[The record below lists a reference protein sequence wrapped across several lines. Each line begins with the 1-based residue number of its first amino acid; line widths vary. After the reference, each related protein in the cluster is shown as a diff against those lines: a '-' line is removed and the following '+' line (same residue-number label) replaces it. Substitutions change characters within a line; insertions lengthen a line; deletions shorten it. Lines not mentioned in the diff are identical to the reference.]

1 VTAAAKEYGR
11 QSPLT
16 QPIHQISPPA
26 GSKPWRDN
34 AFLLFW
40 DPESGVY
47 GSAHVA
53 TSPNAEGRRAR
64 FSLVVGGRDFEIV
77 EPLAPQSFASESI
90 DFDVPNSVVRVR
102 SELLSADL
110 ELTPRFGVADYGA
123 SGIFPSL
130 SAQEPVRHYQQGLT
144 VTGTVRLPGAEVGI
158 AARGLRDRTW
168 GYRDESASMQEY
180 VALVASFPDHTLTM
194 MRMMAAHGS
203 DRMEGYRLTDT
214 AEPLSGFGVTRD
226 AAGFLVEAHI
236 DGPGGEFTVRAVDR
250 PAGFWVPMG
259 IQRRG
264 PAIRAYDEFVALRSS
279 AGQDGFGVVEQAVVH
294 RLF

>member
-1 VTAAAKEYGR
+1 MTAATENDGSP
-11 QSPLT
+11 SPLI
-16 QPIHQISPPA
+16 QPIHRISPPA

-40 DPESGVY
+40 DPGSGVY

-90 DFDVPNSVVRVR
+90 EFDVPNSVVRVR
-102 SELLSADL
+102 SALLSADL
-110 ELTPRFGVADYGA
+110 ELSPRFGVADYGA

-144 VTGTVRLPGAEVGI
+144 VTGTVRLPDAEIRVD
-158 AARGLRDRTW
+158 ARGLRDRTW
-168 GYRDESASMQEY
+168 GYRDESVSMQEY
-180 VALVASFPDHTLTM
+180 VALVASFPDHTLTV
-194 MRMMAAHGS
+194 MRMMAADGS

-236 DGPGGEFTVRAVDR
+236 EGLGGDFTLCAVDR

-259 IQRRG
+259 MQRRA

-279 AGQDGFGVVEQAVVH
+279 DGQDGFGVVEQAVVH